1 MEERGWPE
9 AVDRVAEVLR
19 KGGVEARIEEFDA
32 GTPTA
37 EAAAQAVGCKLEQI
51 VKSLVFDCDGRAFVV
66 LVPGDRRADSSK
78 VARAAGCRRAKIVGP
93 DEVHSVTGFSAGSV
107 APFPLPKVERVLV
120 DHQVLVHE
128 RVWIG
133 AGSPKHMAMLAPADL
148 VRLAKAEPM
157 DAVVEAA

>member
-1 MEERGWPE
+1 MEQRGWPE
-9 AVDRVAEVLR
+9 AVERVAEFLR

-93 DEVHSVTGFSAGSV
+93 DEVRTLTGFSAGSV

-120 DHQVLVHE
+120 DRQVLVHE

-157 DAVVEAA
+157 DAVVEAT